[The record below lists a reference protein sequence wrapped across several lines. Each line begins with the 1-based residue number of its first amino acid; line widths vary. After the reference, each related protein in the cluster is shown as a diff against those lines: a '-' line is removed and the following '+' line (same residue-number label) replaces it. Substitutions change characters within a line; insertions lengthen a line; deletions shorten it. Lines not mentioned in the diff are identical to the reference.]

1 MPTKIEVLATLQ
13 LVDQSLRAKTR
24 TVAEGEGRVAALEEA
39 VSAQTAAASAARV
52 ELAAL
57 GARQRD
63 LEGRLAAAEAKMK
76 DRRMRMTRIRN
87 DKELGLARRE
97 VDLLKEE
104 IGTLET
110 ELMAVMEQVEG
121 ATAKLAGLDTELAR
135 LAAERDREASELRE
149 TLARL
154 SSEIERERATR
165 SELVQT
171 IDGDLRRK
179 YEMIFSRRGGLA
191 VVEVRS
197 GICQGCR
204 MRVPPQLFN
213 QIQRNAEVI
222 LCPSC
227 QRMLYAPTRDP
238 CLGSEN

>member
-1 MPTKIEVLATLQ
+1 LPTQIEVLATLQ
-13 LVDQSLRAKTR
+13 LVDQSLHTKTR
-24 TVAEGEGRVAALEEA
+24 AVAEGEGRVAALEEA
-39 VSAQTAAASAARV
+39 VRAQTAAASAARD

-57 GARQRD
+57 GVRQRD
-63 LEGRLAAAEAKMK
+63 LEGRLAVAEAKMK
-76 DRRMRMTRIRN
+76 DRRMRITRIRN

-104 IGTLET
+104 TGTLET
-110 ELMAVMEQVEG
+110 ELVAVMEQVEA
-121 ATAKLAGLDTELAR
+121 ATAKLQGLDAELAR
-135 LAAERDREASELRE
+135 LVAERDREASELRE

-154 SSEIERERATR
+154 SAEIERERAAR
-165 SELVQT
+165 SELAQT
-171 IDGDLRRK
+171 IDDDLRRK

-227 QRMLYAPTRDP
+227 QRMLYWRAEGDDRPET
-238 CLGSEN
+238 

>member
-1 MPTKIEVLATLQ
+1 LPTQIEVLATLQ
-13 LVDQSLRAKTR
+13 LVDQSLHTKTR
-24 TVAEGEGRVAALEEA
+24 AVAEGEGRVAALEEA
-39 VSAQTAAASAARV
+39 VRAQTAAASAARE

-63 LEGRLAAAEAKMK
+63 LEGRLAVAEAKMK
-76 DRRMRMTRIRN
+76 DRRMRITRIRN

-97 VDLLKEE
+97 VELLKEE
-104 IGTLET
+104 TGTLET
-110 ELMAVMEQVEG
+110 ELVAVMEQVEA
-121 ATAKLAGLDTELAR
+121 ATAKLQGLDAELAR
-135 LAAERDREASELRE
+135 LMAERDREASELRE
-149 TLARL
+149 TLTRL
-154 SSEIERERATR
+154 SAEIERERAAR
-165 SELVQT
+165 SELAQT

-227 QRMLYAPTRDP
+227 QRMLFWRAE
-238 CLGSEN
+238 GEEANG

>member
-1 MPTKIEVLATLQ
+1 MPTQIEVLATLQ
-13 LVDQSLRAKTR
+13 LVDQSLHTKTR
-24 TVAEGEGRVAALEEA
+24 AVAEGEGRVAALEEA
-39 VSAQTAAASAARV
+39 VRAQTAAASAARE

-63 LEGRLAAAEAKMK
+63 LEGRLAVAEAKMK
-76 DRRMRMTRIRN
+76 DRRMRITRIRN

-97 VDLLKEE
+97 VELLKEE
-104 IGTLET
+104 TGTLET
-110 ELMAVMEQVEG
+110 ELVAVMEQVEG
-121 ATAKLAGLDTELAR
+121 GAAKLAGLEAELAR
-135 LAAERDREASELRE
+135 LVAERDREASELRE
-149 TLARL
+149 TLTRL
-154 SSEIERERATR
+154 SAEIERERAAR
-165 SELVQT
+165 SELAQT

-227 QRMLYAPTRDP
+227 QRMLYWRAEGDDRPET
-238 CLGSEN
+238 